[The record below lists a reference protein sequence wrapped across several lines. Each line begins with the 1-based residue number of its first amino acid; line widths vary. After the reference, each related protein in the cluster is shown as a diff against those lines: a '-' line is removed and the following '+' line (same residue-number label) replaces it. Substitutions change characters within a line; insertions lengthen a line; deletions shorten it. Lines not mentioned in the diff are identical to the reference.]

1 MQKKSY
7 ETDFTTGKII
17 VPLFMFA
24 LPLMLS
30 GMLQIFYN
38 AADIIVV
45 GRFAGKESLAAV
57 GSTTALINLLTNVLI
72 GLSVGTNVLVAKG
85 FGTNDNMLIKR
96 SVHTAVTVALVG
108 GVIFGTIGFIFA
120 KPLLTLMDS
129 PEDVIGKSTLY
140 MKIYFIGLPATAV
153 YNFGSAILRA
163 VGDTKRPLFFLIIS
177 GFVNII
183 LNLVFVIVFKMDV
196 AGVAC
201 ATVISQITSAAMVVI
216 CLVKTDSAYKLII
229 KEMKIHKN
237 ELISMLRIGLPA
249 GLQGSLFSL
258 SNILIQSSI
267 NSFGSVAMAGNS
279 AGGNIEGFAYTAM
292 NSVYHTALTYFAQNL
307 GVKNM
312 DRIKKGIVCCISL
325 VSVIGLVFGSIIVLF
340 SHQLVS
346 IYSSEADVIKIGMER
361 LSIICSLY
369 FLCGIM
375 DTLAGILRGLSY
387 SLLPMVI
394 TLIGACGFRILWI
407 NIMFRFNRSLLT
419 LYLAYPVSWTITLVA
434 LFISLMAVMKKLK
447 RTLA

>member
-312 DRIKKGIVCCISL
+312 DRIKK
-325 VSVIGLVFGSIIVLF
+325 
-340 SHQLVS
+340 
-346 IYSSEADVIKIGMER
+346 R
-361 LSIICSLY
+361 
-369 FLCGIM
+369 
-375 DTLAGILRGLSY
+375 Y
-387 SLLPMVI
+387 SLLYF
-394 TLIGACGFRILWI
+394 ACECDWIGFREHYCFVFSSACFDILLGSGCYKNRHGKI
-407 NIMFRFNRSLLT
+407 IDNMLAVFPLRHYGYSCRNIERLVIFAAADGYYSYRCMRFQNFMDK
-419 LYLAYPVSWTITLVA
+419 YNVS
-434 LFISLMAVMKKLK
+434 F
-447 RTLA
+447 